1 MKYQDLALNS
11 PLTASSLSGLYSLEL
26 EADRERDNKLCLLEP
41 VLPKLL
47 QASRLPVLFLATS
60 AEVGVLMVF
69 LGTGVIL
76 LVLGKEERCLV
87 NELTTLTV
95 RSSILTGDVG
105 ILGAVDGLRGVEGD
119 FNFD

>member
-1 MKYQDLALNS
+1 MKYQDLTLDS
-11 PLTASSLSGLYSLEL
+11 PFTASSLSGLYSLEL

-47 QASRLPVLFLATS
+47 LASRLPVLSLATL

-69 LGTGVIL
+69 LGAGVIL

-105 ILGAVDGLRGVEGD
+105 ILGAVDGLRGVERE